1 MVPTLVAN
9 AAINKTLRCAVDVDN
24 TLLPILGGQ
33 TLGEQPPT
41 ANQETVN
48 FFLITQ
54 SFPGEE
60 TPGQFTFG
68 WGLIPGNP
76 IEEYLINAGRDKT
89 AITLDFRAPGVE
101 KLTYDQTSDVTI
113 GAVETAGGAKGLSEV
128 TAGPM
133 VASSPVPDWKID
145 DNLRVGNVLEL
156 TFKPT
161 GEEQDLFVIAAI
173 MYDAAGDN
181 EKVYTRPLSSAL
193 QFTEILPIASY
204 AGFKVFD
211 PNVNYRV
218 SGTGISFSTDST
230 GTVPIG
236 QLVMT
241 MDTEPL
247 YQLIR
252 SEDVNLAYRYA

>member
-9 AAINKTLRCAVDVDN
+9 AAINKTLRCAVVVDA
-24 TLLPILGGQ
+24 TLLPIIGGQ

-41 ANQETVN
+41 ANQESVN

-68 WGLIPGNP
+68 WGIIPGNP

-101 KLTYDQTSDVTI
+101 KLSFGVAAPPTI
-113 GAVETAGGAKGLSEV
+113 AEAEAAGGAKGLSEI
-128 TAGPM
+128 TNIPA
-133 VASSPVPDWKID
+133 AAILD
-145 DNLRVGNVLEL
+145 DSFRVGNVIEMIS
-156 TFKPT
+156 KPT
-161 GEEQDLFVIAAI
+161 SEEQDLFVLAAI
-173 MYDAAGDN
+173 MYDAGGDN
-181 EKVYTRPLSSAL
+181 AKAYTRPVAADL
-193 QFTEILPIASY
+193 QLGAVVSTTPY
-204 AGFKVFD
+204 AGYKIFD
-211 PNVNYRV
+211 PNINYRV

-252 SEDVNLAYRYA
+252 SEDVNLAYRYV